1 MKRPLHSL
9 LLSIGLSLLASLS
22 LAPYTPA
29 KRHALPDGRIVERT
43 EAERS
48 IAEWRV
54 NWFPYVCL
62 GGAAVSFAW
71 TLGLVSIGIAQF
83 IRQRRHDNPG

>member
-9 LLSIGLSLLASLS
+9 LLSIGLLVLASLS
-22 LAPYTPA
+22 LAPYTPT
-29 KRHALPDGRIVERT
+29 KRYPLPDGRIVERT
-43 EAERS
+43 EAERR

-54 NWFPYVCL
+54 NWFAYLCM

-71 TLGLVSIGIAQF
+71 TLGLVSVGIVQI
-83 IRQRRHDNPG
+83 IRHKRHDNPG